1 MTTDSRLEILD
12 LMNRYFMSIDR
23 RDFARL
29 RTCFTDD
36 VIGIYEGVQVAG
48 GLDAIMRFFTG
59 SARFPFPLEIV
70 NLRASTH
77 FIGNH
82 HAVVTG
88 SSAETETYAIA
99 YLIDEPPAGLR
110 LRTRALRYIDELS
123 LVDGAWKI
131 SRREH
136 VLDWMSEGDRVE
148 IRSATSGQ

>member
-1 MTTDSRLEILD
+1 MIVEKRVAILD

-23 RDFARL
+23 QDFARL

-36 VIGIYEGVQVAG
+36 VTGIYEGVEVAG

-59 SARFPFPLEIV
+59 ESTFGFPLELV

-82 HAVVTG
+82 YAEVTDATAV
-88 SSAETETYAIA
+88 ADTYALA
-99 YLIDEPPAGLR
+99 YLIDEPASGLR
-110 LRTRALRYIDELS
+110 LRTRALRYHDELV
-123 LVDGAWKI
+123 LVDTSWKI

-136 VLDWMSEGDRVE
+136 ILDWMSHDGRVGL
-148 IRSATSGQ
+148 SPLQ

>member
-1 MTTDSRLEILD
+1 MTADSRVDILD

-36 VIGIYEGVQVAG
+36 VTGIYEGVEVAG

-59 SARFPFPLEIV
+59 DARFPFPLELI

-88 SSAETETYAIA
+88 DSAQAETYAIA
-99 YLIDEPPAGLR
+99 YLIDEPPTGLR
-110 LRTRALRYIDELS
+110 LRTRGLRYLDELS
-123 LVDGAWKI
+123 FVDGAWKI

-136 VLDWMSEGDRVE
+136 VLDWMHHGDRVE
-148 IRSATSGQ
+148 I